1 MTIRAERVLYIYK
14 KEQNGRTGTVVSA
27 CLACYKSL
35 VLGRREEETEN
46 EVDQKK
52 EKRTNYN
59 RPFIQELTKAL
70 EQSRISHA

>member
-1 MTIRAERVLYIYK
+1 M
-14 KEQNGRTGTVVSA
+14 VSA
-27 CLACYKSL
+27 CLARHKSL